1 MSREREFFINYVK
14 KFTKFETLD
23 RTALVRPII
32 KIYIYE
38 DRTIHIHY
46 NFRSTKEAWLF
57 NRVPIL
63 LIYTSQGYA
72 VII

>member
-46 NFRSTKEAWLF
+46 NFRSTKEA
-57 NRVPIL
+57 
-63 LIYTSQGYA
+63 
-72 VII
+72 

>member
-1 MSREREFFINYVK
+1 LRLAGLNSKKEQSDRMSREREFFINYVK

-46 NFRSTKEAWLF
+46 NFRSTKEA
-57 NRVPIL
+57 
-63 LIYTSQGYA
+63 
-72 VII
+72 